1 MVLVVLSNDNPSGNP
16 VTVVLTGSE
25 LLSVTV
31 TLIGDVGFPTSIVGL
46 LTLIVG
52 FCASL
57 NL

>member
-31 TLIGDVGFPTSIVGL
+31 TLIGDVGFPTSIVDY
-46 LTLIVG
+46 
-52 FCASL
+52 
-57 NL
+57 